1 MCQNTIELTWYCS
14 LTRVTFIVFV
24 CLFFFRFLF
33 VCFLA
38 PENNPGWYLP
48 EDDGTG
54 GVAIQRRN
62 MPLLKDNSS
71 LFMLNLKAKV
81 RYHVLAMEI
90 FIRS

>member
-1 MCQNTIELTWYCS
+1 MTS
-14 LTRVTFIVFV
+14 
-24 CLFFFRFLF
+24 CLVLVRSVQCDMIIFLS
-33 VCFLA
+33 A

-71 LFMLNLKAKV
+71 LFLLNQKSKV
-81 RYHVLAMEI
+81 WCAVVIQNYGSLR
-90 FIRS
+90 

>member
-1 MCQNTIELTWYCS
+1 MTS
-14 LTRVTFIVFV
+14 
-24 CLFFFRFLF
+24 CLVSVRSFQCAVIIFFS
-33 VCFLA
+33 A

-71 LFMLNLKAKV
+71 LFLLNQKSKV
-81 RYHVLAMEI
+81 WGGVIVE
-90 FIRS
+90 F